1 VDLDN
6 NPQRQ
11 EISESVKA
19 EKPFID
25 INKIHNK
32 QAGKVP
38 LIERD
43 TTLKDFY
50 TTYRPWETA
59 DSVQEIKTYL
69 YDQTYSKEEKAK
81 RFGDKH
87 YYELQFSNKGG
98 LVMPIILEWTF
109 ADGTTQI
116 DRIPAEIWRKNENQF
131 KKVFVKDKM
140 VKAVRLDPY
149 RETADIDESNN
160 NWPVKQ
166 VPTRFQVFKAN
177 RVEVGPNPMQKAK
190 KKVRP

>member
-1 VDLDN
+1 LLGSH
-6 NPQRQ
+6 QTKETQ
-11 EISESVKA
+11 ED
-19 EKPFID
+19 EK
-25 INKIHNK
+25 NNK

-43 TTLKDFY
+43 SSLKDFY
-50 TTYRPWETA
+50 TSYRPWETA
-59 DSVQEIKTYL
+59 DSVQKTKIYL
-69 YDQTYSKEEKAK
+69 YDQAFSKDEKNQ

-87 YYELQFSNKGG
+87 YYELQLSNKGG

-131 KKVFVKDKM
+131 RKVFVKDKM
-140 VKAVRLDPY
+140 VKAVRLDPF

-166 VPTRFQVFKAN
+166 VPTRFQVFKAHKI
-177 RVEVGPNPMQKAK
+177 EEGPNPMQKAK
-190 KKVRP
+190 AKKARP